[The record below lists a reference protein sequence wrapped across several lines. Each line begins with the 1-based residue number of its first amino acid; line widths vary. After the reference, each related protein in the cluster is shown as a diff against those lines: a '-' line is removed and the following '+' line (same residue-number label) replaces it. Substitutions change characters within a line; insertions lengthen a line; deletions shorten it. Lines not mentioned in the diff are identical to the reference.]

1 MKKVLLTAAAALAVF
16 GSASVLADNG
26 KIYVQRPIYG
36 QPNEKGERPVI
47 GYEKIETVESGR
59 ENIKHNDTTVVTDGP
74 NSKQIGVWET
84 DNTKAATI
92 ANAMEADDLRLQ
104 ANSLEKTAKA
114 NAKKAGVTAA
124 AKTLPNTGAVK

>member
-26 KIYVQRPIYG
+26 KIYVERPIYG
-36 QPNEKGERPVI
+36 EPNEKGERPLL
-47 GYEKIETVESGR
+47 GHEKIETVESGR
-59 ENIKHNDTTVVTDGP
+59 ENIKYKGTTVVTNGP
-74 NSKQIGVWET
+74 KSQQIGVFEK
-84 DNTKAATI
+84 DNEKAATF
-92 ANAMEADDLRLQ
+92 ADAMKADDLRLQ

-114 NAKKAGVTAA
+114 NAKKAGMKAE